1 MTKMYK
7 KTYACSEFRLYQSI
21 TLFQNIKLTP

>member
-1 MTKMYK
+1 MYK
-7 KTYACSEFRLYQSI
+7 KNTYASSEFRLYQII